1 MSAYLTKIFIGISY
15 GISFPLTIT
24 IVDYWLKDLGVSNTA
39 IGLFSLIHL
48 PFMLKF
54 FWGIFIENYDIPIL
68 SRWMSRYKSWLV
80 LSYLGLIFGI
90 LTMALSSPQSSLV
103 FLILGASLVS
113 ISDGCKNV
121 VLYPYQLIDSDKN
134 SIGFIASCVNLGH
147 RLGGIFVKVSV
158 LQIAHFFGWPMAYTF
173 AAVLT
178 FIIMIITLFLKEP
191 NQSQISS
198 KNKQLTLKDAWLTSF
213 YNPLMNFFKD
223 KSHITIVAVI
233 CLYKSADFMM
243 QKMSRMF
250 CIEQGFSKL
259 EIANI
264 VQFYG
269 SIMVIVGSILGG
281 FVIKKLRLKKSMCFA
296 LLLHG
301 FSLASY
307 LLLLNYGK
315 NSALLSSIITLE
327 ALSGGMMS
335 TCFISF
341 FYAISSNMTIY
352 SVLWALHE
360 LAGLMFMSTSG
371 IISQWL
377 GWNYFFAIIPLLII
391 PGLVFIK
398 LLPNFLISD
407 SKYYN
412 KVH

>member
-24 IVDYWLKDLGVSNTA
+24 IVDYWLKDLGVSNAA

-68 SRWMSRYKSWLV
+68 SCWMSRYKSWLI
-80 LSYLGLIFGI
+80 LSYIGLILGI
-90 LTMALSSPQSSLV
+90 LMMAFSSPQSSLV

-113 ISDGCKNV
+113 IADGCKNV
-121 VLYPYQLIDSDKN
+121 VLYPYQLIDSNKN

-158 LQIAHFFGWPMAYTF
+158 LQIAHFCGWPTAYTF
-173 AAVLT
+173 AAALT
-178 FIIMIITLFLKEP
+178 FIIMIVTLFLKEP
-191 NQSQISS
+191 DQSQIPSL
-198 KNKQLTLKDAWLTSF
+198 NKPLTLKDAWRTSF
-213 YNPLMNFFKD
+213 YNPLMDFFKD
-223 KSHITIVAVI
+223 KSHITVVAVI
-233 CLYKSADFMM
+233 CLYKIADFMM

-269 SIMVIVGSILGG
+269 SIMVIAGSILGG
-281 FVIKKLRLKKSMCFA
+281 FIIKKISLKKSMCFA

-315 NSALLSSIITLE
+315 NSVLLSSIITLE
-327 ALSGGMMS
+327 ALSGGIMS

-341 FYAISSNMTIY
+341 FYTISSNMTIY

-360 LAGLMFMSTSG
+360 FAGLMFMSTSG
-371 IISQWL
+371 IVSHWL
-377 GWNYFFAIIPLLII
+377 GWNCFFTIVPLLIMPSFVLI
-391 PGLVFIK
+391 N
-398 LLPNFLISD
+398 LLRNSHASD
-407 SKYYN
+407 Q
-412 KVH
+412 